1 MPILNKLVPA
11 IYNALVAEPT
21 NATPY
26 ISPPR
31 NSRRYFEE
39 SGRGLIGT
47 RPTGIETEA
56 QIRSRIGA
64 PYQDL
69 VARLIGQ
76 TAMVGDPRANY
87 DLKGTMYTS
96 HDPAEYEPEAQI
108 RLAKYLQDSET
119 VPKGKRFFGVGANA
133 SPAVYAHEMRHE
145 VKDELSNRIADLMYA
160 GSEPAYKEAVRM
172 LYDYAVFND
181 PKFREM
187 PFKERYTKMYKK
199 SLKEREKYIL
209 ETLLPDIAF
218 EIKREAPSREVGRT
232 EERIK
237 SNIELNRADARGAFD
252 KSGKQID
259 RKLIEQRAK
268 YPFLNFIGRF
278 E

>member
-11 IYNALVAEPT
+11 IYNALLSEPT
-21 NATPY
+21 DASLY

-39 SGRGLIGT
+39 SGQGLIGT
-47 RPTGIETEA
+47 QPTGIETEA

-64 PYQDL
+64 PYQHL
-69 VARLIGQ
+69 VAKLINQ
-76 TAMVGDPRANY
+76 TAMVGNPRESF
-87 DLKGTMYTS
+87 DLKGKMYTS
-96 HDPAEYEPEAQI
+96 QNPAEYEKEAQI
-108 RLAKYLQDSET
+108 GLARYLQEGET
-119 VPKGKRFFGVGANA
+119 VPKGKRFFGIGANA
-133 SPAVYAHEMRHE
+133 NPAVYAHEMRHE
-145 VKDELSNRIADLMYA
+145 VKDELSNRVADLMYA

-172 LYDYAVFND
+172 LYDYAVFNN
-181 PKFREM
+181 PEFMKM
-187 PFKERYTKMYKK
+187 PFKERYAKMYKK
-199 SLKEREKYIL
+199 SFKEREKYIM

-218 EIKREAPSREVGRT
+218 EMKRLAPLREVGSV

-237 SNIELNRADARGAFD
+237 SNIELNRAGARGAFD
-252 KSGKQID
+252 KSGKQINK
-259 RKLIEQRAK
+259 KLIEQRAK

>member
-26 ISPPR
+26 ISSPR

-47 RPTGIETEA
+47 QPTGIETEA

-69 VARLIGQ
+69 VARLINQ
-76 TAMVGDPRANY
+76 TAMVGGPRENY
-87 DLKGTMYTS
+87 NLMGKMYVS
-96 HDPAEYEPEAQI
+96 PNPAEYEKEAQED
-108 RLAKYLQDSET
+108 LSMYLQEGET
-119 VPKGKRFFGVGANA
+119 VPKGKRFFGIGANA
-133 SPAVYAHEMRHE
+133 NPAVYAHEMRHE
-145 VKDELSNRIADLMYA
+145 AKDEISNRIADLMYA
-160 GSEPAYKEAVRM
+160 GSEPAYKEALRL
-172 LYDYAVFND
+172 LYDHAFFSD
-181 PKFREM
+181 PQFREM
-187 PFKERYTKMYKK
+187 SFKERYKMYKA
-199 SLKEREKYIL
+199 STKEREKYIL

-218 EIKREAPSREVGRT
+218 EIKRQVPLREVSST

-237 SNIELNRADARGAFD
+237 SNIELNRAGARGAFD
-252 KSGKQID
+252 KSGKRID
-259 RKLIEQRAK
+259 KKLIEQRAK

-278 E
+278 D

>member
-26 ISPPR
+26 ISSPR

-39 SGRGLIGT
+39 SGRGLVGT
-47 RPTGIETEA
+47 QPTGIETEA

-69 VARLIGQ
+69 VARLIDQ
-76 TAMVGDPRANY
+76 TAMVGGPRENY
-87 DLKGTMYTS
+87 NLMGKMYVS
-96 HDPAEYEPEAQI
+96 PNPAEYEKEAQED
-108 RLAKYLQDSET
+108 LSMYLQEGET
-119 VPKGKRFFGVGANA
+119 VPKGKRFFGIGANA
-133 SPAVYAHEMRHE
+133 NPAVYAHEMRHE
-145 VKDELSNRIADLMYA
+145 AKDEISNRIADLMYA
-160 GSEPAYKEAVRM
+160 GSEPAYKEALRL
-172 LYDYAVFND
+172 LYDHAFFSD
-181 PKFREM
+181 PQFREM
-187 PFKERYTKMYKK
+187 PFKERYKMYTA
-199 SLKEREKYIL
+199 STKEREKYIL

-218 EIKREAPSREVGRT
+218 EIKRQVPLREVSST

-237 SNIELNRADARGAFD
+237 SNIELNRAGARGAFD
-252 KSGKQID
+252 KSGKRID
-259 RKLIEQRAK
+259 KKLIEQRAK

-278 E
+278 D